1 MRRMNL
7 CGSSFARITA
17 ALFHVVVN
25 LSPSRLAAIVT
36 TVRNLDGV
44 TICRYGAAIQEWPTW
59 TNGWID
65 AISLEAWAWRPH
77 DLSNGARRRSGSS
90 SIERA
95 YPCRRR
101 NQRRG
106 WISRRAQDRDDY
118 GG

>member
-59 TNGWID
+59 TNGGID
-65 AISLEAWAWRPH
+65 AISLEAWACRQQSRQPPMSQLRAPREPSPSRKERSPLH
-77 DLSNGARRRSGSS
+77 LSRTVT
-90 SIERA
+90 
-95 YPCRRR
+95 
-101 NQRRG
+101 
-106 WISRRAQDRDDY
+106 
-118 GG
+118 